1 MTPSLSGCR
10 ADYHLHTPLCR
21 HATGDPDD
29 YVRAARK
36 AGLTE
41 IGFADHNPM
50 PTRFDDWRM
59 SLEELPLYLEM
70 VKSAGSPDFP
80 VRLGCECDF
89 ISGNESW
96 IEELAGKAAWD
107 YLIGSVHYIAPGW
120 DVDNPRYIARFE
132 EHSAEAVWDLY
143 WKNYLRCIQSG
154 LFDFVAH
161 PDLPKKFGHRPAGDL
176 RRYYEPAIEALAN
189 HDVAFEINTAGLR
202 KPAGEI
208 YPAFQ
213 FLQLARQAGVLMLI
227 NSDAHAPEEV
237 GFGFDRAREL
247 AKQAGYTKVVRFER
261 RRRFE
266 VEL

>member
-1 MTPSLSGCR
+1 MRNFR

-21 HATGDPDD
+21 HAIGDPSE
-29 YVRAARK
+29 YVQAAKR

-50 PTRFDDWRM
+50 PGHFDDWRM
-59 SLEELPLYLEM
+59 SLEELPLYFEM
-70 VKSAGSPDFP
+70 VRSAGAPDFP

-89 ISGNESW
+89 ISGTEHW
-96 IEELAGKAAWD
+96 IEKLAEKGPWD

-120 DVDNPRYIARFE
+120 DVDNPKYISRFE
-132 EHSAEAVWDLY
+132 EHSADTVWDLY
-143 WKNYLRCIQSG
+143 WKHYVNCIESG

-161 PDLPKKFGHRPAGDL
+161 PDLPKKFGHRPGGDL
-176 RRYYEPAIEALAN
+176 RRYYEPAIEALAR
-189 HDVAFEINTAGLR
+189 HGVAFEINTAGLR
-202 KPAGEI
+202 KTAGEI

-213 FLQLARQAGVLMLI
+213 FVELAKQAGVPMLI

-237 GFGFDRAREL
+237 GFKFDAAREL
-247 AKQAGYTKVVRFER
+247 ARQAGYTKLSRFER

>member
-1 MTPSLSGCR
+1 MRNFR

-21 HATGDPDD
+21 HATGTPAD
-29 YVRAARK
+29 YVQAAK
-36 AGLTE
+36 EAGMTE

-50 PTRFDDWRM
+50 PAYFDDWRM
-59 SLEELPLYLEM
+59 SIEELPLYFEM
-70 VKSAGSPDFP
+70 VERAGSPDFP

-89 ISGNESW
+89 ISGNERW
-96 IEELAGKAAWD
+96 IEELAGKAPWD

-120 DVDNPRYIARFE
+120 DVDNPKYIARFD

-143 WKNYLRCIQSG
+143 WKNYLRCIESG

-161 PDLPKKFGHRPAGDL
+161 PDLPKKFGHRPGGDL
-176 RRYYEPAIEALAN
+176 RRYYEPVIEALTRHGIAY
-189 HDVAFEINTAGLR
+189 EMNTAGMR
-202 KPAGEI
+202 KAVGEI

-213 FLQLARQAGVLMLI
+213 FVELARQAGVPMLI

-237 GFGFDRAREL
+237 GSGFDAARAL
-247 AKQAGYTKVVRFER
+247 AKQAGYTKVSRFKG

-266 VEL
+266 VDL